1 MMKNNSILYNTT
13 TISLDLV
20 NTFCLSLINICR
32 DRYYIRCVYFC
43 VYVLYSMLYGI
54 STKLVSFSKHY
65 LKNHI
70 LFENE
75 KSAGYLETSNLLTEY
90 EKFIY
95 VCLLNPHCS
104 VYIYNIVY
112 CSFMSISKR
121 IVIVLL
127 CK

>member
-1 MMKNNSILYNTT
+1 MMKNNSILYITT
-13 TISLDLV
+13 TISYELV

-54 STKLVSFSKHY
+54 STKLVLLSKHY

-75 KSAGYLETSNLLTEY
+75 KSASYLETTNLLTEY
-90 EKFIY
+90 EKFNY
-95 VCLLNPHCS
+95 MCLLNPHCS
-104 VYIYNIVY
+104 VYIYNTTVP
-112 CSFMSISKR
+112 SKWTNR
-121 IVIVLL
+121 SL
-127 CK
+127 K